1 MKKQANGND
10 QKNNQNKK
18 EQILKGAAYGAAVG
32 VGALG
37 AMAFTT
43 DPAEPQPEDTPAEA
57 EPTPAPAPHGNTHK
71 SSVGLTEQQR
81 EELKAELREEIR
93 QELLH
98 DEEFIKEVNDNH
110 APTTAESG
118 EHSAE
123 TNDSGNPTPQHPISE
138 QQTPPHQQQS
148 EADAGSEV
156 EVIAVHTETLEDGSM
171 IDMAELRSGNDD
183 YILVD
188 TDRDGTADYLVYD
201 VNHNHAIDN
210 NDEVSDI
217 RGENIAMPNAQ
228 GSSQEDSVEVIDVK
242 TVETEDGSQMN
253 VATLRIEDNHLQMYD
268 VDQDGYADFLAVDDN
283 HNMII
288 DEGDRLYDVRDEH
301 MAMPDHPGDTDFIS

>member
-1 MKKQANGND
+1 
-10 QKNNQNKK
+10 
-18 EQILKGAAYGAAVG
+18 
-32 VGALG
+32 
-37 AMAFTT
+37 
-43 DPAEPQPEDTPAEA
+43 
-57 EPTPAPAPHGNTHK
+57 
-71 SSVGLTEQQR
+71 
-81 EELKAELREEIR
+81 
-93 QELLH
+93 
-98 DEEFIKEVNDNH
+98 
-110 APTTAESG
+110 
-118 EHSAE
+118 
-123 TNDSGNPTPQHPISE
+123 
-138 QQTPPHQQQS
+138 
-148 EADAGSEV
+148 
-156 EVIAVHTETLEDGSM
+156 M